1 MRLALISDIHANL
14 VALDAVLGDIERRG
28 VDALVCLGDIC
39 DLGPE
44 PAETLARVRGLGCP
58 VIAGNHDPFHHDEP
72 APPELQAIMRWCEA
86 ELGKE
91 ELAYLRALPL
101 ELHLDLGHGVRLHC
115 VHGSPRG
122 FSEGIVAE
130 QTREELS
137 AILDGVTA
145 DIIVAGHTHVP
156 LLRRLDKLL
165 VVNVGSVGCPFE
177 RTYDGAPVRV
187 LPWSE
192 YAVIETSPSG
202 PSVQFLRVAFDVR
215 ELVHRILRS
224 SMPGASAWA
233 DQWAR
238 RSFMPEMGPLSAR

>member
-44 PAETLARVRGLGCP
+44 PVETLDRVRSLGCP

-72 APPELQAIMRWCEA
+72 APPELSAIMRWCES
-86 ELGKE
+86 ELSSE
-91 ELAYLRALPL
+91 DLAYLRALPL
-101 ELHLDLGHGVRLHC
+101 DLHLDLGFGVRLHC

-130 QTREELS
+130 QTREELNT
-137 AILDGVTA
+137 ILDGVTA
-145 DIIVAGHTHVP
+145 DILVAGHTHVP

-177 RTYDGAPVRV
+177 RTYDGNPVRV

-192 YAVIETSPSG
+192 YAIIETSPAG
-202 PSVQFLRVAFDVR
+202 PSVQFLRVGFDVR
-215 ELVHRILRS
+215 ELVHRILGS
-224 SMPGASAWA
+224 TMPGASAWA

-238 RSFMPEMGPLSAR
+238 RSFMPAKPR